1 MPVPKRYFHCSQEL
15 NNDAELWEFTREFGD
30 RALRTWLQ
38 ILVFLDRSENQWRL
52 SGDWLGT
59 LSRMVRQSSANCSRQ
74 VAWLLAKQWLVSH
87 ESSPDGSPLIL
98 KSVNWAKYN
107 RSREHKGSKL
117 TPDTGTQRERVPHP
131 SYPTPTPNLPIPT
144 PTPKIKKEKR
154 IKSCN
159 PPTAIATAESAAT
172 WNAYEE
178 AYRSRYGV
186 LPIRNVKVNS
196 CLKSFMSRV
205 PEKEAPDIA
214 SFYVRHPGA
223 YYVSRGHPI
232 ELLLRDAEKIRTE
245 WASNRPITQR
255 QAQQSDGQAARGQIW
270 KELIDEAEAKKGTA

>member
-38 ILVFLDRSENQWRL
+38 ILVFLDRSENRWRL

-98 KSVNWAKYN
+98 KSVNWSKYN
-107 RSREHKGSKL
+107 RSREHKGSGI

-131 SYPTPTPNLPIPT
+131 SYPTPTPILSD
-144 PTPKIKKEKR
+144 PTPKIKIKDNTLSPRKAREVGKVGFPQEWKPAQEEMDQWQKHGILNPWVEFATFRDHALANDRRCKDWPAAWRNWCRKAIRMKEERANGLYAMRK
-154 IKSCN
+154 
-159 PPTAIATAESAAT
+159 
-172 WNAYEE
+172 
-178 AYRSRYGV
+178 
-186 LPIRNVKVNS
+186 
-196 CLKSFMSRV
+196 
-205 PEKEAPDIA
+205 
-214 SFYVRHPGA
+214 
-223 YYVSRGHPI
+223 
-232 ELLLRDAEKIRTE
+232 
-245 WASNRPITQR
+245 
-255 QAQQSDGQAARGQIW
+255 
-270 KELIDEAEAKKGTA
+270 